1 MRFFVGLFVLLV
13 DLDGLVR
20 FGGDEAATRLVE
32 AKGVHAGL
40 AVHGARLDG
49 RLRPLEVVARFPVPE
64 VKRTVVGARHQ
75 NTVAV
80 DGQAV
85 DDGVVARQ
93 VLDELAVRA
102 LPLLDVVRR
111 RRREHVPEGRHRKHV
126 LSKT

>member
-1 MRFFVGLFVLLV
+1 M
-13 DLDGLVR
+13 
-20 FGGDEAATRLVE
+20 ANNNNNNN
-32 AKGVHAGL
+32 
-40 AVHGARLDG
+40 GARLDG

-93 VLDELAVRA
+93 GLGELAVRA
-102 LPLLDVVRR
+102 LPLLDVVRAGAA
-111 RRREHVPEGRHRKHV
+111 EHVELGMEHQAAHRLFV
-126 LSKT
+126 VGESCC